1 MDITKIL
8 EELKREHQQLGE
20 AILSLERLAAGGK
33 RRGRPPAWLA
43 AAQQSQPV
51 AVAEPRG
58 PGRPSGSKNAKA
70 AKKKKSAA
78 AEASD

>member
-8 EELKREHQQLGE
+8 EDLRREHQQLGE

-43 AAQQSQPV
+43 AAQQTTT
-51 AVAEPRG
+51 AVVPAAPRG
-58 PGRPSGSKNAKA
+58 PGRPAGSKNRK
-70 AKKKKSAA
+70 AKKKGPAT
-78 AEASD
+78 EGE

>member
-43 AAQQSQPV
+43 AAQQTQPI
-51 AVAEPRG
+51 VAEPRG

-78 AEASD
+78 AETGE